1 VNPRGF
7 ALFLYYQII
16 TSTLEPDILR
26 VETMNKQE
34 LKQKL
39 NKYNYRYKEQ
49 FEKITVNLDST
60 LEIEIDYSEENKVII
75 TDKLRGYNMLTG
87 VWSMSIRNSIIFNM
101 IISFI
106 YLFFFSYM
114 RYFLH
119 KPFIGFLFI
128 LMFIVGIGWV
138 VLWTSYY
145 HIKSENF
152 KTLIQSWD
160 K

>member
-1 VNPRGF
+1 
-7 ALFLYYQII
+7 
-16 TSTLEPDILR
+16 
-26 VETMNKQE
+26 MNKQE

-49 FEKITVNLDST
+49 FDKITVNLDSS
-60 LEIEIDYSEENKVII
+60 LEIEIDYSEEDKVIL

-87 VWSMSIRNSIIFNM
+87 VWSMSVRSSIIFNM

-106 YLFFFSYM
+106 YLLFFSYM

-119 KPFIGFLFI
+119 KPIMGFLFI
-128 LMFIVGIGWV
+128 LMFIVGMGWII
-138 VLWTSYY
+138 LWTSYY
-145 HIKSENF
+145 LIKSENF
-152 KTLIQSWD
+152 KTLVQSWD